1 MLRLIKCGVFTL
13 IGFCALGQEIKV
25 VNEYSEPIE
34 NVEIYSSSKKNSIT
48 TSYKG
53 IADLNDFKN
62 SDTLFF
68 FKSGFNIYSATL
80 NELLINGYWVTLTL
94 TDFTLPSFETYT
106 LREKKRTFWDQSL
119 EKEIISEEKL
129 IESNAQTTA
138 DVLNNASAIT
148 IQKSQ
153 GGGGSPA
160 C

>member
-1 MLRLIKCGVFTL
+1 MLRLIKCWVFTL

-68 FKSGFNIYSATL
+68 FKSGPVPKEGDTSLRTALCET
-80 NELLINGYWVTLTL
+80 NET
-94 TDFTLPSFETYT
+94 
-106 LREKKRTFWDQSL
+106 
-119 EKEIISEEKL
+119 
-129 IESNAQTTA
+129 
-138 DVLNNASAIT
+138 
-148 IQKSQ
+148 
-153 GGGGSPA
+153 
-160 C
+160 